1 LIGENEKRQYPK
13 GRNNKEKENTDYDS
27 PAQFG
32 IYLRTTKKTTI
43 YMALKIQVL
52 GLDLYNYVARLISL
66 M

>member
-32 IYLRTTKKTTI
+32 IYLRTYTI
-43 YMALKIQVL
+43 CIVIKDHIINGGILA
-52 GLDLYNYVARLISL
+52 SH
-66 M
+66 